1 MIKNFIDIKDYNKKD
16 LREILN
22 FANKIKNN
30 EKKYCNLLK
39 LKSLGLLFNKPS
51 TRTKVSFDIGMKK
64 LGGNVIDLDLD
75 KIGFETRESSEDIL
89 KVLSQYLDCL
99 VIRNDSHK
107 QLVKFASLNVI
118 PIINGLSNYSHPC
131 QILSDVFTIE
141 ECLGK
146 IDNLV
151 ILWIGDFNNVLISL
165 IQAAEIFK
173 FKLNI
178 LVPNSILK
186 TKNQFIKKN
195 ELKYSTFYKDFNLG
209 LKNVDCVM
217 TDVWISMGERKNKL
231 KKETLKKYQVNDK
244 IMRQVKKDAIFMH
257 CLPAHR
263 NQEVTDSVI
272 DGKNS
277 VILKQAQ
284 NRMYVQQSIM
294 NFLLNRKK

>member
-195 ELKYSTFYKDFNLG
+195 ELKNFIFYKDFNLG

>member
-39 LKSLGLLFNKPS
+39 SKSLGLLFNKPS

-107 QLVKFASLNVI
+107 QLVKFASLNAI

-209 LKNVDCVM
+209 LKDVDCVM

-231 KKETLKKYQVNDK
+231 KKETLKKYQVNEK

>member
-1 MIKNFIDIKDYNKKD
+1 MIKNFIDIENYSKKN

-22 FANKIKNN
+22 FAKKIKNN

-39 LKSLGLLFNKPS
+39 SKSLGLLFNKPS

-107 QLVKFASLNVI
+107 QLVKFASLNAI
-118 PIINGLSNYSHPC
+118 PIINGLSDYSHPC

-165 IQAAEIFK
+165 IQAAEIFN

-178 LVPNSILK
+178 LVPKSILK
-186 TKNQFIKKN
+186 TKNKFIKKN
-195 ELKYSTFYKDFNLG
+195 KLIYSTFYNDFNLG

-231 KKETLKKYQVNDK
+231 KKEILKKYQVNDK

-284 NRMYVQQSIM
+284 NRMYVQQSII

>member
-1 MIKNFIDIKDYNKKD
+1 MIKNFIDIENYSKKN

-22 FANKIKNN
+22 FAKKIKNN

-39 LKSLGLLFNKPS
+39 SKSLGLLFNKPS

-107 QLVKFASLNVI
+107 QLVKFASLNAI
-118 PIINGLSNYSHPC
+118 PIINGLSDYSHPC

-151 ILWIGDFNNVLISL
+151 ILWIGDFNNVLVSL
-165 IQAAEIFK
+165 IQAAEIFN

-178 LVPNSILK
+178 LVPKSILK
-186 TKNQFIKKN
+186 TKNKFIKKN
-195 ELKYSTFYKDFNLG
+195 KLIYSTFYNDFNLG

-231 KKETLKKYQVNDK
+231 KKEILKKYQVNDK

-284 NRMYVQQSIM
+284 NRMYVQQSII

>member
-1 MIKNFIDIKDYNKKD
+1 MIKNFIDIENYSKKD

-22 FANKIKNN
+22 FAKKIKNN
-30 EKKYCNLLK
+30 EKKYYNLLNS
-39 LKSLGLLFNKPS
+39 KSLGLLFNKQS
-51 TRTKVSFDIGMKK
+51 LRTKVSFDIGMKN

-75 KIGFETRESSEDIL
+75 KVGFETRESAEDIL

-99 VIRNDSHK
+99 VIRNNSHK
-107 QLVKFASLNVI
+107 QLIRFASLNAI
-118 PIINGLSNYSHPC
+118 PIINGLSDFSHPC
-131 QILSDVFTIE
+131 QILSDIFTIE
-141 ECLGK
+141 EFLGK

-151 ILWIGDFNNVLISL
+151 ILWIGDFNNVLVSL
-165 IQAAEIFK
+165 IQAAEVFK

-178 LVPNSILK
+178 LVPKSILK
-186 TKNQFIKKN
+186 SKNKFIKKN
-195 ELKYSTFYKDFNLG
+195 ELIYSTFHDDFNLG

-231 KKETLKKYQVNDK
+231 KKEILKKYQVNDK
-244 IMRQVKKDAIFMH
+244 IMRQVKKNAIFMH

-284 NRMYVQQSIM
+284 NRMYVQQSII
-294 NFLLNRKK
+294 NFLIKGKK